1 MTTPRDAVR
10 PKRLGRPGIICALA
24 AGAAFCVGVGLVIGR
39 SSTIPGWN
47 TASAAGVPN
56 TSTLL
61 GAPGPWGRFEYT
73 RVAIE
78 PPAQLIPKLQPERP
92 RWFFQGRSPA
102 QVAQL
107 LKDAEIASEEVD
119 DVRKHGVWETAAKGT
134 FLSPPLGFVVAIPAH
149 ARRTIYGVLAQ
160 SEANPHQRDPIPVSP
175 TLVDSLGSS
184 GLSESTVTTFRAL
197 LYGPGPW
204 LAFADLHTE
213 LGLIPDEHERIRFA
227 TFVLTAE
234 SYLAR
239 LRIDSTTDIEGM
251 ARYWD
256 VAGQISVMRP
266 LLEAVMRVRG
276 GSIVSVA
283 TLLPPLPRGELNR
296 YPVAGDPI
304 EAHSDCFWTSLNF
317 FADRPS
323 GRIDDPA
330 YVAEAL
336 RTQYR
341 PTGAAPKLGDLIVL
355 VDGRNTPVHAA
366 VYIADDLVFTK
377 NGYGPLHPW
386 TLMKVPAMVNLYTAL
401 KGPLR
406 EITVAAA
413 RGR

>member
-1 MTTPRDAVR
+1 MTAPKVR
-10 PKRLGRPGIICALA
+10 IRQRRRGRAQVIVALA
-24 AGAAFCVGVGLVIGR
+24 AGAVFCVGVGLAIGR
-39 SSTIPGWN
+39 WSTILGW
-47 TASAAGVPN
+47 TATSADSVPK
-56 TSTLL
+56 TSTLVS
-61 GAPGPWGRFEYT
+61 APGPWGRLEYT
-73 RVAIE
+73 RIEIE
-78 PPAQLIPKLQPERP
+78 PPAALIPKLQPGRP
-92 RWFFQGRSPA
+92 RWFFQGRSQA
-102 QVAQL
+102 QVVQL
-107 LKDAEIASEEVD
+107 LTEAEISADEVD
-119 DVRKHGVWETAAKGT
+119 QVRKQGVWESVAKGT
-134 FLSPPLGFVVAIPAH
+134 FLSPPLAFVVAIPAH

-204 LAFADLHTE
+204 LAFADLNTQ
-213 LGLIPDEHERIRFA
+213 LGLISEERERIRFA

-234 SYLAR
+234 SYLTR

-256 VAGQISVMRP
+256 IAGQIGAMRP

-276 GSIVSVA
+276 GSTVSVA

-304 EAHSDCFWTSLNF
+304 EAHSDCFWTALNF

-366 VYIADDLVFTK
+366 VYIADDFVFTK